1 MLTFLK
7 VLAFNGL
14 IILFFWYVGNSI
26 PQQRKDPPKESDL
39 TADMAPEAF
48 VAAGEEI
55 FYGKGTCAL
64 CHTIGVGE
72 KGERC
77 PNLAAIGSLADER
90 VQEASY
96 QGDAV
101 NGPEYMVESL
111 HNPAVYV
118 VDGYQPTMPA
128 MGRQL
133 TDLEMVAVVAFLQS
147 LGGEVTVTGET
158 RFAKYRGESDAAVA
172 AAPAARA
179 APAEVA
185 ASGGT
190 GPELAAQWGCLACH
204 SMDAPVR
211 LVGPSLWDIG
221 ARQDENFIRE
231 SILKPDAVIAEG
243 FPPSLMK
250 LTLDGTGFYQKL
262 AIQDLNTLVDY
273 LASLKGGE

>member
-26 PQQRKDPPKESDL
+26 PQQRKDPPKDADL
-39 TADMAPEAF
+39 SADMTTEAF

-64 CHTIGVGE
+64 CHTIGE

-77 PNLAAIGSLADER
+77 PNLAGIGPLADER

-96 QGDAV
+96 QGDATD
-101 NGPEYMVESL
+101 GPEYMVESL

-128 MGRQL
+128 LGRQL
-133 TDLEMVAVVAFLQS
+133 NDLEMVAVVAFLQS
-147 LGGEVTVTGET
+147 LGGQVTVTGET
-158 RFAKYRGESDAAVA
+158 RFAKFRGDSDSAIAAVPA
-172 AAPAARA
+172 ADGTAAPS
-179 APAEVA
+179 VG

-190 GPELAAQWGCLACH
+190 GPELMAQWGCVACH
-204 SMDAPVR
+204 SLDAPTR
-211 LVGPSLWDIG
+211 LVGPSLYDIG
-221 ARQDENFIRE
+221 ARQDEGFIRE

-273 LASLKGGE
+273 LASLKGGG

>member
-14 IILFFWYVGNSI
+14 VILFFWYVGNSI

-39 TADMAPEAF
+39 TADMTPEAF
-48 VAAGEEI
+48 VAAGQDI

-64 CHTIGVGE
+64 CHTIGE
-72 KGERC
+72 KGDRC
-77 PNLAAIGSLADER
+77 PNLAGIGELADVR
-90 VQEASY
+90 VQEAGY
-96 QGDAV
+96 RGDAS
-101 NGPEYMVESL
+101 NGPEYVVESL

-128 MGRQL
+128 LGRQL
-133 TDLEMVAVVAFLQS
+133 NDLEMVAVVAFLQS
-147 LGGEVTVTGET
+147 LGGDVTVTGET
-158 RFAKYRGESDAAVA
+158 RFPKYRGEGDSAVA
-172 AAPAARA
+172 AAPAAET
-179 APAEVA
+179 APAAVA
-185 ASGGT
+185 AAGGT
-190 GPELAAQWGCLACH
+190 GPELAAQWGCIACH
-204 SMDAPVR
+204 SLDAPVR

-221 ARQDENFIRE
+221 VRQDANFIRE
-231 SILKPDAVIAEG
+231 SILEPDAVIAEG
-243 FPPSLMK
+243 FPPALMK